1 MSEYK
6 SPEELFADIGIKF
19 IDCDETDEKT
29 FRDDDTSVSSFSS
42 TYQTPSSAEEG
53 GKMTRD
59 LSREIQES
67 GDLRHELA
75 KHVDIASLN
84 TSEIS
89 CRIYY
94 CLLSLLE
101 LPTNVS
107 MFQVI
112 ASILLNIPTPVQ
124 EVVFPILE
132 KIPLL

>member
-19 IDCDETDEKT
+19 IDENETDEQT

-42 TYQTPSSAEEG
+42 TYQTPSSTEGEG

-67 GDLRHELA
+67 GELRHELA
-75 KHVDIASLN
+75 KHVDITSLN

-89 CRIYY
+89 GKKYG
-94 CLLSLLE
+94 
-101 LPTNVS
+101 
-107 MFQVI
+107 
-112 ASILLNIPTPVQ
+112 ILMID
-124 EVVFPILE
+124 
-132 KIPLL
+132 